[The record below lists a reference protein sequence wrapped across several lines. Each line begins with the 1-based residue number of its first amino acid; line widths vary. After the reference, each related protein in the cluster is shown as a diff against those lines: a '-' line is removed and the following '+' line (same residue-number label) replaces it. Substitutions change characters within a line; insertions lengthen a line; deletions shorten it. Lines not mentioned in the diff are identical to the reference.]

1 MVEEVVVST
10 PDARNEFPR
19 RQRRRERNKAALR
32 DAAHECFRDM
42 GYADTT
48 IGQISERADVAHGTF
63 YNYYDTK
70 DEVFSEIVEEMLD
83 DLFTVVSDVGD
94 ERSIRRRLTIGI
106 GSLFQRCA
114 ADRGLVRA
122 LHQASHLNQTYS
134 AMWDAFRARLQQQV
148 RHDLTWLQRKNL
160 AHGTDM
166 ETMALIITRMIEGVA
181 LHIVADSDADVDA
194 ITAGTVE
201 MYWDAIFRPVADGD
215 DLVLDAATSRSA
227 GKGDGE
233 Q

>member
-10 PDARNEFPR
+10 PDEQPKAGSTPDSRAGSPR
-19 RQRRRERNKAALR
+19 RQRRRERNKAELR
-32 DAAHECFRDM
+32 DAARECFRDM

-48 IGQISERADVAHGTF
+48 IGQITERADVAHGTF

-83 DLFTVVSDVGD
+83 ELFTVVSDVGD
-94 ERSIRRRLTIGI
+94 ERSIRRRLTFGI

-122 LHQASHLNQTYS
+122 LLQASHLNQAYS
-134 AMWDAFRARLQQQV
+134 AMWDAFRGRLQQQV
-148 RHDLTWLQRKNL
+148 RHDLEWLQRRQL
-160 AHGTDM
+160 AHATDI

-181 LHIVADSDADVDA
+181 LHIVTDSDADVDA

-201 MYWDAIFRPVADGD
+201 MYWDTIFRPVADGD
-215 DLVLDAATSRSA
+215 DLVLDPR
-227 GKGDGE
+227 
-233 Q
+233 